1 MNFSN
6 VLFLVSDDVRAIRVS
21 YEDAGKNQTIKKTLD
36 HTITVGDFVVVET
49 NTRWNMTVCKVTAV
63 DVEVDFDSDDQIGWI
78 VAKVDIAA
86 FDAIKEQERRAVE
99 LIREAER
106 REKKEGLR
114 VTLEKYT
121 GAELKALPIYTRK

>member
-114 VTLEKYT
+114 ATLEKYT